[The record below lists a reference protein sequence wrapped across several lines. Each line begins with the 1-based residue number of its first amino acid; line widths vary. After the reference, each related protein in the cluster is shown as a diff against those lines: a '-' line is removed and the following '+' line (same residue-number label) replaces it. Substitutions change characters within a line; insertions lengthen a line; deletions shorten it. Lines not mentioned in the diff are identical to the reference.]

1 MTVRYS
7 LSRREVASGYLYGWK
22 YSSTFRRQ
30 MLLLALSVG
39 AAAVASTYVQRRAI
53 GGGDIVTGLAWAVG
67 ALLAMPILLA
77 LRAKTQ
83 ERVLEL
89 AADGIKTTIG
99 QRSGTV
105 PWSAITFVR
114 DARVFVVIGI
124 RNMNA
129 FFVPNRAFADAGA
142 RKQFV
147 ADAQMRAQW
156 RAS

>member
-1 MTVRYS
+1 
-7 LSRREVASGYLYGWK
+7 
-22 YSSTFRRQ
+22 

-53 GGGDIVTGLAWAVG
+53 SGGDILTALAWAVG

-89 AADGIKTTIG
+89 APDGIRTTIG
-99 QRSGTV
+99 HRSGIV
-105 PWSAITFVR
+105 PWAAITFVR
-114 DARVFVVIGI
+114 DAHLFVVIGI

-147 ADAQMRAQW
+147 TDAQMRARR